1 MRITK
6 TVFVQGSR
14 CPKYLW
20 LSRNK
25 QDVCAD
31 GDNSHTEDGERV
43 GKLARTYFG
52 AAKLIPYA
60 SPTAMAKET
69 KALLAEA
76 SVTICEASFEAEDL
90 FCAADIVRTKPDG
103 SLDIYEVKSS
113 TSIKGKQLDD
123 VAFQYHVIKEAGY
136 SVSSFNIM
144 HLNGEYER
152 HGALN
157 LGQLFKIE
165 DVTDVL
171 IAMQSDIES
180 SIEMCRAGLYANGE
194 PACELSCACEKD
206 FPCPCLAYCRE
217 LHKVPEKS
225 VFDLPG
231 VPATKKYKLYSQGI
245 ITPDEMAMSKCLTER
260 QRFIVS
266 SMLEDESVER
276 MDESKL
282 TSFLSSIRYPL
293 YLLDFET
300 FQQAIPEFDGVRPYE
315 QIPFQY
321 SLHWLESPRGVLHH
335 EEYLGTPGEDP
346 RYCLSKKLCNDI
358 PIGATVMAYNAK
370 FETMVI
376 KNLGQLYPNLS
387 LHLSSMVENMM
398 DLMIPFQQRWYYIG
412 KMHGS
417 FSIKAVLPAMCPGDK
432 DLDYHALPVVHNGTE
447 TMQRYATLGDV
458 TDKKKLAYIRAGM
471 LAYCCLD
478 TLAMVKILER
488 LWNIVAVGGIAA

>member
-1 MRITK
+1 MLITK
-6 TVFVQGSR
+6 SVFIQGSR

-25 QDVCAD
+25 QEVCAD

-43 GKLARTYFG
+43 GKLARSYFG
-52 AAKLIPYA
+52 TAKLIKYSYP
-60 SPTAMAKET
+60 SVMAQET
-69 KALLAEA
+69 KSLLAEVP
-76 SVTICEASFEAEDL
+76 VTICEASFEVEDL
-90 FCAADIVRTKPDG
+90 FCAADIVRTNLDG
-103 SLDIYEVKSS
+103 SLDVYEVKSS
-113 TSIKGKQLDD
+113 TSIKGKQMDD
-123 VAFQYHVIKEAGY
+123 VAFQYNVIKKAGY
-136 SVSSFNIM
+136 LVNSFNIM

-157 LGQLFKIE
+157 LEQLFKIE
-165 DVTDVL
+165 DVTNIL
-171 IAMQSDIES
+171 IAMQSDIEE
-180 SIEMCRAGLYANGE
+180 SIEMCRDGLFSDTE
-194 PACELSCACEKD
+194 PSCELSCACEKD
-206 FPCPCLAYCRE
+206 FPCPCLAYCRK

-231 VPATKKYKLYSQGI
+231 VPASKKYKLYAQGI
-245 ITPDEMAMSKCLTER
+245 ITPDELAMSKSLTER
-260 QRFIVS
+260 QKFIAS
-266 SMLEDESVER
+266 SMLEDDTVER
-276 MDESKL
+276 VDELKL
-282 TSFLSSIRYPL
+282 SSFLNSIQYPL

-321 SLHWLESPRGVLHH
+321 SLHWLESPRSKLYH

-346 RYCLSKKLCNDI
+346 RYCLAKKLCTDI
-358 PIGATVMAYNAK
+358 PFGATVMAYNAK

-376 KNLGQLYPNLS
+376 NHLSQLYPDLS
-387 LHLSSMVENMM
+387 EHLRSMADNMM

-417 FSIKAVLPAMCPGDK
+417 FSIKAVLPAMCPDDK

-458 TDKKKLAYIRAGM
+458 TDKEKLAYIRAGM

-478 TLAMVKILER
+478 TLAMFKILER
-488 LWNIVAVGGIAA
+488 LWSIVAVGGVAA